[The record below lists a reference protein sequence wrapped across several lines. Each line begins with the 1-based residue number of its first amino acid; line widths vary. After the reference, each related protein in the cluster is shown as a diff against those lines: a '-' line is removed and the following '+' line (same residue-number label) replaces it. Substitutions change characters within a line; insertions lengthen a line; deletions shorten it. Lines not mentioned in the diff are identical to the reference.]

1 MTKFLLL
8 YTATSEV
15 REQMQ
20 KMSPEDMKAGMEPW
34 TKWFSQVG
42 ENMVDMGAQLGHA
55 MTVTKEGE
63 QPGNPEITGY
73 TIISAEN
80 IEGAM
85 KAAQMNP
92 LLEREGTSVEVHELL
107 PMAM

>member
-20 KMSPEDMKAGMEPW
+20 KMTPEQMKEGMAPW
-34 TKWFSQVG
+34 MEWFQKVG
-42 ENMVDMGAQLGHA
+42 DNMVDQGAQLGHA

-63 QPGNPEITGY
+63 QPGNVEVTGY
-73 TIISAEN
+73 TIIQAEN

-85 KAAQMNP
+85 KAAKMNP
-92 LLEREGTSVEVHELL
+92 LLERDGTSVEVHELL
-107 PMAM
+107 PMSM